1 MRILSKTLG
10 GTAVLALMCAA
21 ACGDDGATSNPPPP
35 DTGSNDPGGGTVTY
49 HQVEQ
54 LARPAIN
61 EALLFT
67 TAYLAGYNATA
78 PTFTGV
84 PKDTLDKVVGEAK
97 TVLEA
102 IYLGSCLL
110 NGLAG
115 VTADTG
121 VHPAGMTC
129 HAIGNALFNGDQV
142 TLTQASK
149 DAAQHYADVVFA
161 QFIPDVLRIDTGV
174 EVSNYLNL
182 CGGETG
188 PLLCGGRYLTDD
200 TVDVTYNY
208 LINGAN
214 NYLHPENNGTPLGQQ
229 LIALSSDGVSYSKT
243 AANNRDSLSTPVGA
257 NAQQGHPDLTG
268 KFPYS
273 AAPF

>member
-10 GTAVLALMCAA
+10 GTAVLAVMFAA
-21 ACGDDGATSNPPPP
+21 ACGDDGGSSSPPP
-35 DTGSNDPGGGTVTY
+35 DTGGGSNDPGGTVTY

-67 TAYLAGYNATA
+67 TAYLDGYNATA

-149 DAAQHYADVVFA
+149 DAAKHYADTVFG

-174 EVSNYLNL
+174 DVSNYLNL
-182 CGGETG
+182 CGGSG
-188 PLLCGGRYLTDD
+188 PLLCGGRWLTDD
-200 TVDVTYNY
+200 TVDITYNY

-214 NYLHPENNGTPLGQQ
+214 NYLHPENNGTALGQQ
-229 LIALSSDGVSYSKT
+229 LIALSSDGVTYSKT
-243 AANNRDSLSTPVGA
+243 AANNRDSLTTPAAA
-257 NAQQGHPDLTG
+257 NAQQGHPDVSS